1 MLANSPYS
9 DSDDSISSG
18 SSGVVSSISRR
29 RASPISSAPTMHIK
43 RPMNAFILWSQIERR
58 KILSGDC
65 NGYGGSTI
73 HNAEI
78 SKMLGRRWKTELTDV
93 DRAPFIRE
101 AERLRVV
108 HMRDY
113 PDYKYRPRSRKNNS
127 SNSSSAKSSPT
138 NSSSPILLV
147 DASRKTYNGSNH
159 QLVNNSTLYPKDT
172 HTLNHC
178 VQLRTTKFKIGSF
191 SSKTIDPKRFNTRL
205 VIDSKFKASL
215 KAHSNKFTAV
225 SNIPAQ
231 KMSGFTS
238 LSSTSPSVQ
247 YVNSSA
253 SSLSSNTYTRQVG
266 YSKPTIV
273 VQGISQQGQQNQ
285 YPIQII
291 NPSSNSRSL
300 LKVNERQQPRQNLF
314 IDSTENR
321 AINNIDIKQ
330 ELETQEMNKEI
341 QKWEVELCPVF
352 DLFDRQQELQHQS
365 STVVNQQHAKVKEEP
380 MESVEDNFFPTSMTH
395 TDTADLLDGISL
407 DLEDILDYKPFGN
420 GELFPDINVNF
431 APSSTGLKSSVI
443 PTSTSLIPSSVVNQG
458 HSISSSTLQYNS
470 FESSSSTVFQND
482 FSDTSMLFS
491 GLESFEDSSIEPL
504 IATY

>member
-1 MLANSPYS
+1 M
-9 DSDDSISSG
+9 
-18 SSGVVSSISRR
+18 
-29 RASPISSAPTMHIK
+29 SSAASNHIK

-78 SKMLGRRWKTELTDV
+78 SKMLGRRWKTELTDS

-108 HMRDY
+108 HMREY

-159 QLVNNSTLYPKDT
+159 QLVNSSTLYPKDN
-172 HTLNHC
+172 HTLNKC

-215 KAHSNKFTAV
+215 KAHSSKFTAV
-225 SNIPAQ
+225 SKIPAK

-238 LSSTSPSVQ
+238 LSSTNPSVQ
-247 YVNSSA
+247 YINSSA

-266 YSKPTIV
+266 HSKPTIV
-273 VQGISQQGQQNQ
+273 VQGVSQQRQQNQ

-291 NPSSNSRSL
+291 NPSANSRSL
-300 LKVNERQQPRQNLF
+300 LKVNEKQQQRDNLF
-314 IDSTENR
+314 MDSTTENR

-352 DLFDRQQELQHQS
+352 DLFDRQQELQHQT
-365 STVVNQQHAKVKEEP
+365 STDEPEAKVKEEP
-380 MESVEDNFFPTSMTH
+380 MESVEDHFFPNTITH

-407 DLEDILDYKPFGN
+407 DLEDILDYKPFGS

-431 APSSTGLKSSVI
+431 AP
-443 PTSTSLIPSSVVNQG
+443 TSTALKNSMVPSSSSLIPSSVANTG
-458 HSISSSTLQYNS
+458 HSISSSTSQFNN
-470 FESSSSTVFQND
+470 FESSSNTVFQND